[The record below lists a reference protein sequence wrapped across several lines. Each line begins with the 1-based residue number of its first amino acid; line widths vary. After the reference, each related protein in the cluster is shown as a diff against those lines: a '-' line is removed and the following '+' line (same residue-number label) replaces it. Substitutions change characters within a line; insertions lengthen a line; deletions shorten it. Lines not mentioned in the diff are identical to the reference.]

1 MMDRIRG
8 TRRLKMPIVLDPRAA
23 PSIFLALTLPLEI
36 GAPGLLLL
44 LRLLL
49 LLLGGLEFRTGIFG

>member
-1 MMDRIRG
+1 
-8 TRRLKMPIVLDPRAA
+8 MPIVLDPRAA